1 MFNGRIFT
9 EGNKV
14 LKFLLEDGI
23 CTEDAECNLRGA
35 IVILILFE
43 LENVFMKQYAPNH
56 MLAPKE
62 GSSQQGM

>member
-1 MFNGRIFT
+1 M
-9 EGNKV
+9 

-62 GSSQQGM
+62 GSSQKGM